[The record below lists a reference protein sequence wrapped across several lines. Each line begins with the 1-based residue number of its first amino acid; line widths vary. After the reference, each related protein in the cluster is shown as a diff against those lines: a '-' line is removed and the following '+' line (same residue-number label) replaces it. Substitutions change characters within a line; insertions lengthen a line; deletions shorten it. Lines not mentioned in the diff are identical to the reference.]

1 MKLQHLPIGAR
12 FEFKGQVFVK
22 TGPLTAASEEGG
34 QQVIPRSAVLR
45 PLDAPVVEGRKK
57 GRQLEEADVLAAFAT
72 FSEACARLVDA
83 PARPQLE
90 KARQVFLVKLGLGSK
105 VPDHP

>member
-34 QQVIPRSAVLR
+34 QQVIPRSAVLK

-105 VPDHP
+105 LPDHP

>member
-12 FEFKGQVFVK
+12 FEFKGQIFVK

-45 PLDAPVVEGRKK
+45 PLEAPVAEVKGK
-57 GRQLEEADVLAAFAT
+57 GRQVDETKVLAAFEYVYRT
-72 FSEACARLVDA
+72 CSELLNESS
-83 PARPQLE
+83 RPQLDD
-90 KARQVFLVKLGLGSK
+90 ARAKFLQALK
-105 VPDHP
+105 

>member
-34 QQVIPRSAVLR
+34 QQIIPRSAVLK
-45 PLDAPVVEGRKK
+45 PLEAPVAEPKGK
-57 GRQLEEADVLAAFAT
+57 GRQLDETKLLAAFEDFYRT
-72 FSEACARLVDA
+72 CSELLDE
-83 PARPQLE
+83 PARPQLVE
-90 KARQVFLVKLGLGSK
+90 ARTRFLQALK
-105 VPDHP
+105 